1 MKAAAIAAV
10 VVVSLL
16 ALRYASAS
24 AAGTPP
30 PPLPSYADRQARV
43 GQTLYYENCAECHGA
58 SLEGNFGPALAG
70 ADGNLQWDTVSY
82 VYNYVTAHMP
92 AGNAGGLS
100 QKEYVEIMA
109 FLLKAHGVAPGAN
122 ELTAAS
128 ANASKAMLGP

>member
-1 MKAAAIAAV
+1 MKAAALVAAII
-10 VVVSLL
+10 VSFL
-16 ALRYASAS
+16 AVRYATAS

-30 PPLPSYADRQARV
+30 PPSYRDDQARL

-58 SLEGNFGPALAG
+58 SLEGGFGPALAG
-70 ADGNLQWDTVSY
+70 AEGNLQWDTVTY

-109 FLLKAHGVAPGAN
+109 FLLKVHRVPPGAN
-122 ELTAAS
+122 ALTAAS
-128 ANASKAMLGP
+128 ANASKAMMGP